1 MYHHILDR
9 QCTALVGQSKGRPY
23 ALTAC
28 HNHVNTLH
36 LFAGVPSLAM
46 QIQTD
51 KSKRDGNRLGG
62 LVGMLKRPRIHDVLV
77 NKRKIAVGDCIRL
90 KFVVGS

>member
-1 MYHHILDR
+1 
-9 QCTALVGQSKGRPY
+9 
-23 ALTAC
+23 
-28 HNHVNTLH
+28 
-36 LFAGVPSLAM
+36 M

-62 LVGMLKRPRIHDVLV
+62 LVGMLKRRRIHDVLV
-77 NKRKIAVGDCIRL
+77 NKRRIAVGDCIRL